1 MGDVVDSVVN
11 VATLGTVDTDFSGKE
26 AGKDAR
32 RAASGAAATQAAY
45 QREALDYLK
54 ERERLPQQFREGALT
69 RLGGLYG
76 LEGGEGSQAELI
88 EQAKASPLYSSLLEG
103 GEDAALRTASMTGG
117 LRSGG
122 SISDVK
128 DVQNQALLTSYN
140 QQLQGIQGLA
150 NLPSNAPMIAQGT
163 AGIGQTLSQGQI
175 AGSQAE
181 IQAANLGFNQLMGI
195 AQVGTQAAT
204 AAFSDIRL
212 KENIQLVGAAGG
224 HNWYKWDWN
233 EEAANVGLYGG
244 SEGVM
249 AHELYEVSP
258 DLVGHRDG
266 YITVNYE
273 KLAPANINAEYE
285 VLEIANGR

>member
-1 MGDVVDSVVN
+1 
-11 VATLGTVDTDFSGKE
+11 
-26 AGKDAR
+26 
-32 RAASGAAATQAAY
+32 
-45 QREALDYLK
+45 
-54 ERERLPQQFREGALT
+54 
-69 RLGGLYG
+69 
-76 LEGGEGSQAELI
+76 
-88 EQAKASPLYSSLLEG
+88 
-103 GEDAALRTASMTGG
+103 
-117 LRSGG
+117 
-122 SISDVK
+122 
-128 DVQNQALLTSYN
+128 
-140 QQLQGIQGLA
+140 
-150 NLPSNAPMIAQGT
+150 MIAQGT

-273 KLAPANINAEYE
+273 KLAPANINAEYQ